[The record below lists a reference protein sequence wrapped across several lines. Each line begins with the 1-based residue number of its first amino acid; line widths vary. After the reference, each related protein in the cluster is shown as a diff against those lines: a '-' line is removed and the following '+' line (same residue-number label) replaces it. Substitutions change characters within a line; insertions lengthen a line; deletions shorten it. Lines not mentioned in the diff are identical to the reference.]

1 MAFFLA
7 PIVNTQQFDANGNPL
22 VSGQILSY
30 LAGTT
35 TPTPTHTDNTGI
47 TQQTNP
53 IILNTLGVPASPIW
67 LANGVAY
74 KFVIKDSLGNI
85 IRPPIDNVSGIND
98 TVTIQSQ
105 WVESGYS
112 PNFVGGTSFS
122 VPGDQTPTLQ
132 PGRRLRTTNTAGTLY
147 STIVSASYG
156 APNTTVVVVNDSTA
170 LDSGLSA
177 VSYGVISS
185 ADTSQVPPNRAYA
198 EYTANANLTNVIP
211 GDDTIPQIGE
221 GTQILSVSLTPRKTT
236 NRVRIRFQGE
246 TSVSVAP
253 SSVICSLFVNGVANA
268 IAANL
273 VTHSTANYAV
283 LLALEFE
290 HVPNSVAAQ
299 TYTLNIGPG
308 AAATLRLN
316 GTSAGRLLGGA
327 SRATLIAEEIPV

>member
-35 TPTPTHTDNTGI
+35 TPTPTYTDSTGI

-74 KFVIKDSLGNI
+74 KFVIKDSLSNI
-85 IRPPIDNVSGIND
+85 LRTIDNVSGIND

-112 PNFVGGTSFS
+112 PTFVGGTSFS
-122 VPGDQTPTLQ
+122 VSGDQTPTLQ
-132 PGRRLRTTNTAGTLY
+132 PGRRLRTTNTAGILY

-198 EYTANANLTNVIP
+198 EYTANADLTNVIP
-211 GDDTIPQIGE
+211 NDDTIPQIGE

-246 TSVSVAP
+246 TSLSVVPA
-253 SSVICSLFVNGVANA
+253 SVICSLFVNGVANA
-268 IAANL
+268 IAANV
-273 VTHSTANYAV
+273 VTHITANYAV

-290 HVPNSVAAQ
+290 HVPNSLAVQ
-299 TYTLNIGPG
+299 TYTLNIGPE
-308 AAATLRLN
+308 AAGTLRLN
-316 GTSAGRLLGGA
+316 GTSTGRLLGGA

>member
-35 TPTPTHTDNTGI
+35 TPTPTYTDSTGI

-74 KFVIKDSLGNI
+74 KFVIKDSLSNI
-85 IRPPIDNVSGIND
+85 LRTIDNVSGIND

-112 PNFVGGTSFS
+112 PTFVGGTSFS

-132 PGRRLRTTNTAGTLY
+132 PGRRLRTTNTAGILY

-198 EYTANANLTNVIP
+198 EYTTNADIISVIP
-211 GDDTIPQIGE
+211 IDDSIPQIGE
-221 GTQILSVSLTPRKTT
+221 GIEILTISITPKKLTNKIRL
-236 NRVRIRFQGE
+236 RFQGQ
-246 TSVSVAP
+246 SSLSVAP
-253 SSVICSLFVNGVANA
+253 VAAVCALFANGGANA
-268 IAANL
+268 IAANVVSHTTINFAL
-273 VTHSTANYAV
+273 P
-283 LLALEFE
+283 LAMEIEITPSALT
-290 HVPNSVAAQ
+290 AQ
-299 TYTLNIGPG
+299 TYTVRVGTSS
-308 AAATLRLN
+308 AATLRMN
-316 GTSAGRLLGGA
+316 GTTTGRIFGGV